1 MSGGLAALRLLLR
14 HPLPAPVRRDDD
26 LLNQVIIMINDNDFC
41 NTDIMIIT
49 RPAITT
55 ILSCLVLKEAFG
67 IVEIGTEMTM
77 TI

>member
-1 MSGGLAALRLLLR
+1 MIF
-14 HPLPAPVRRDDD
+14 
-26 LLNQVIIMINDNDFC
+26 VILMMM
-41 NTDIMIIT
+41 MIIA